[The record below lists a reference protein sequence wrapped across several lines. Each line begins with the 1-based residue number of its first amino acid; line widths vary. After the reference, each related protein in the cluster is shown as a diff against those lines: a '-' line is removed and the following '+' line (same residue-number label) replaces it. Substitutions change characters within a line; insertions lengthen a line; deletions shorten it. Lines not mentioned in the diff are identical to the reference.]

1 MYKKNIAVFLIALI
15 ATMPFYV
22 SSVFAQNQPFE
33 TSGFGDPVQSC
44 IAKAEEGKDL
54 VEALDSGPIKT
65 LEGIASTLYFTCTA
79 WATVSVAEN
88 TYISIVGAIDFCPH
102 SPATPSP
109 ACIANTQKLVKE
121 IHIKE
126 TMDRLCSIVECRENF
141 IADSLGL
148 NPISELQTKI
158 RGDPKDKESLGLGIG
173 PFDNIYSSIAYLCPV
188 GILFNL
194 RKLKTIYQ
202 THSCCIEQACANG
215 LNTESC
221 DRQLSEA
228 TCMYWEGS
236 IAQSLV
242 SVLIHFISIFFAK
255 ALEDKVQDLIKEA
268 GIGQYI
274 AAIKALY
281 NAYQHIQKLHSTFQ
295 WMSETFS
302 EPNCDDLDFD
312 DIRDEA
318 RRQASR
324 IECQLVQI
332 DLNGDGIFDRLEP
345 RCA

>member
-1 MYKKNIAVFLIALI
+1 MSKTYKKNIAVFLIVLI
-15 ATMPFYV
+15 VTIPFYV
-22 SSVFAQNQPFE
+22 SSVFAQSSVQ
-33 TSGFGDPVQSC
+33 DPAQSC
-44 IAKAEEGKDL
+44 LAKKQDSDDL
-54 VEALDSGPIKT
+54 VETLDSGPIKT

-109 ACIANTQKLVKE
+109 ACIANTEKIVAG
-121 IHIKE
+121 IPIKK
-126 TMDRLCSIVECRENF
+126 TMDRLCSIVECKENF

-158 RGDPKDKESLGLGIG
+158 RGDPKDKESLGLGID

-202 THSCCIEQACANG
+202 THSCCIEQACGNG

-236 IAQSLV
+236 IVQSLV

-255 ALEDKVQDLIKEA
+255 ALEKEVQDLIEEA
-268 GIGQYI
+268 GIGKYI

-281 NAYQHIQKLHSTFQ
+281 NAYQHIQKLQKTFQ
-295 WMSETFS
+295 WMSQTFS
-302 EPNCDDLDFD
+302 EPNCNDLNFGK
-312 DIRDEA
+312 IRDQA
-318 RRQASR
+318 RQASK
-324 IECQLVQI
+324 INCNLIQVDI
-332 DLNGDGIFDRLEP
+332 NGDGIIDRLEP